1 MVDRSTSDYGAVTSV
16 SALLSIIL
24 ALCMPSACGV
34 FWAAPILGCSV
45 FHAFLDFTAALGSGR
60 QVLLEEMESM
70 VGPTAPSSSL
80 DQRYP
85 GKLAR
90 VGIHIR

>member
-24 ALCMPSACGV
+24 CPLHALCLWF
-34 FWAAPILGCSV
+34 FWAAAILGCSV